1 MMRPALLRRSLLAGS
16 LLVLL
21 SACASHAYQPGYLNG
36 TVSLKE
42 PVSLPLSTTLVRVR
56 LIGDSAEADAPGRL
70 LRRRFRRRQAR
81 TSPPRKQRLP
91 RPQTEPPLPRQTT
104 GLPQTS
110 TARSHRKLPVETPT
124 SSSRR
129 SPSPRPLPLRTRAPG
144 EPPLT
149 RSDRSFPFRPMQA
162 G

>member
-21 SACASHAYQPGYLNG
+21 SACASHAYQPAYLNG

-70 LRRRFRRRQAR
+70 LAEQTLEKPKAFPLGFSLCYDQHAIARGAHYSLQA
-81 TSPPRKQRLP
+81 QVFVDGELRL
-91 RPQTEPPLPRQTT
+91 QN
-104 GLPQTS
+104 
-110 TARSHRKLPVETPT
+110 
-124 SSSRR
+124 R
-129 SPSPRPLPLRTRAPG
+129 SPVTAFGTGAPDLSM
-144 EPPLT
+144 ELIK
-149 RSDRSFPFRPMQA
+149 
-162 G
+162 